1 MSRFLIAFA
10 FLFLV
15 AIVAGCGSSEPT
27 VVMPTETYQPTEV
40 EQANAEREAAEREAE
55 NR

>member
-1 MSRFLIAFA
+1 MKSWMQVLVPAFA
-10 FLFLV
+10 FLLF
-15 AIVAGCGSSEPT
+15 AGCSSSEPT

-40 EQANAEREAAEREAE
+40 EQANAEREAAEREQE